1 MRLITV
7 MCFTETPTLDNLP
20 TYTKTEVAAHQ
31 LERALHLFLDEND
44 YVCAITLAGAC
55 EEILGKLLEKSGKE
69 PSLRSLVKLC
79 VAIEKKDLGEECSPK
94 EFVTM
99 ANAFRDGLK
108 HYTDGQPITVPR
120 DAAVEIIDRA
130 IENYWQL
137 TAQETS
143 LMCRFRKEAHGY

>member
-55 EEILGKLLEKSGKE
+55 EEILGKLLGSVHSSRFMVISCLLDRAHG
-69 PSLRSLVKLC
+69 
-79 VAIEKKDLGEECSPK
+79 
-94 EFVTM
+94 T
-99 ANAFRDGLK
+99 ANAERRAMVAHRKSASGQADG
-108 HYTDGQPITVPR
+108 
-120 DAAVEIIDRA
+120 
-130 IENYWQL
+130 
-137 TAQETS
+137 
-143 LMCRFRKEAHGY
+143 